1 MASPTPFHIYKSS
14 AGSGKTYTLTT
25 AYLRLALENPLA
37 FRQILAV
44 TFTNKATQEMKER
57 IIQELKRIK
66 NKADETQAMD
76 RDLMARWNLKS
87 SELSQRASMALTAIL
102 HDYGSFSVSTIDSF
116 FQQVIRAFAREIDLQ
131 AKYDVELDQE
141 GIMERI
147 VDRLLMRV
155 VEESDLHRW
164 LVAFSIHKIQEGNS
178 WDTKKII
185 HELGRKIF
193 QEDFKV
199 VQKEVRNFLDGP
211 DNLKNLSAH
220 LYQQKQLV
228 VRQAVEMKIE
238 ANQIRINQGLEWEDF
253 HGGSRSFVKRMD
265 QLGNPAC
272 PIPELSDPQKKRV
285 GNPEEWYVKTSKKIP
300 AIQAAYQEGLG
311 ELFSRFEPLLKTWNT
326 LEAMTKNLYV
336 FGLFGYLLEELEA
349 LKEEENMLLISE
361 ANDFLRAI
369 TAENE
374 APFIY
379 EKVGNRFRHFL
390 LDEFQDTSG
399 FQWESFRPLLLNSLS
414 MGKANLVVGDVKQS
428 IYRWRGGEMRLLMEQ
443 VESDTGHFGLEVK
456 NLDTNFRSL
465 PQLVFFNNSL
475 FSRLSRILAA
485 SLSEDLGSGM
495 GELISTAYA
504 EISQKVS
511 TKQES
516 KGQSGKV
523 RLEFLEPEQSQNFS
537 DAALDALP
545 AMVDELIAKGYRQ
558 KDIAILVRKNDQAAN
573 IADAFMAYEI
583 PGQKRKYEVIS
594 DEALFL
600 HKSAVVRCLLAALKL
615 ISNPNDD
622 LSEKNLWVQWA
633 RAKNLVLDQ
642 DFFLRGTLPE
652 PHSGLERTFFDR
664 IHKLKKLPLMD
675 LLEALVELLGFNGEL
690 DERAYLSGLK
700 ESVYDFVG
708 KNRADLGSF
717 LEWWEQQGHK
727 RTVKLPDTHDA
738 IRILT
743 IHKSKGLQFKVVL
756 LPFLDWRI
764 FDTGK
769 DPIVWA
775 PYSWDE
781 ALPPVIMPL
790 TIKKD
795 LLNSAFAPAYREE
808 CLLSHLDTLNM
819 LYVAFTRAEEVI
831 WGLVPYKEPEKRNGV
846 GKVDD
851 LLFLALNQQGPDG
864 ELDLQNHFNSETLA
878 LDLGSWPT
886 SDSGIK
892 PSKKREEIMAWKYRP
907 WRDSLQVRQVF
918 GDFDET
924 GMIAKRDFGRLV
936 HTLIEKSRTKK
947 DFGLELEALYFDG
960 AIDKQEMTRLEQQFT
975 TLCEV
980 PEFNSWFDDRY
991 RILTEQGILMP
1002 GSGSKRP
1009 DRLVFKKDVVEVVD
1023 FKTGKESQSHKEQ
1036 VKGYMELIRQ
1046 IENGKGVTGF
1056 LCYLETGS
1064 IIRIS

>member
-1 MASPTPFHIYKSS
+1 MASQTPFHIYKSS

-25 AYLRLALENPLA
+25 AYLKLALENPLA

-66 NKADETQAMD
+66 NKADETQPMD
-76 RDLMARWNLKS
+76 RDLMGRWDLKP
-87 SELSQRASMALTAIL
+87 SELSQRAAMALTAIL

-116 FQQVIRAFAREIDLQ
+116 FQRVIRAFAREIDLQ

-141 GIMERI
+141 SIMERI

-155 VEESDLHRW
+155 VDEPDLHRW
-164 LVAFSIHKIQEGNS
+164 LVDFSIHEIQKGNS
-178 WDTKKII
+178 WNTKKSIQD
-185 HELGRKIF
+185 LGKKVF
-193 QEDFKV
+193 QEDFKK
-199 VQKEVRNFLDGP
+199 VQKEIRNFLEEP
-211 DNLKNLSAH
+211 DNLKSLISH

-228 VRQAVEMKIE
+228 IRQAEEMKAE
-238 ANQIRINQGLEWEDF
+238 AHQIRKNLELEWEDF
-253 HGGSRSFVKRMD
+253 KGGSRSFVKKID
-265 QLGNPAC
+265 QLGNPES
-272 PIPELSDPQKKRV
+272 PIPELTDLQKIFSK
-285 GNPEEWYVKTSKKIP
+285 NPEDWYTKTSKKKS
-300 AIQAAYQEGLG
+300 AIEAAFHEGLG

-326 LEAMTKNLYV
+326 LDAMTKNLYV
-336 FGLFGYLLEELEA
+336 FGLFGYLLEELEG

-361 ANDFLRAI
+361 ANDFLRSI

-414 MGKANLVVGDVKQS
+414 MGKTNLVVGDVKQS
-428 IYRWRGGEMRLLMEQ
+428 IYRWRGGEMRLLMDQ
-443 VESDTGHFGLEVK
+443 VESETRHFGLEVK
-456 NLDTNFRSL
+456 NLDTNYRSL
-465 PQLVFFNNSL
+465 PQVVLFNNSL
-475 FSRLSRILAA
+475 FSTLSRLVAM
-485 SLSEDLGSGM
+485 SLTKELGSDE

-504 EISQKVS
+504 EINQKVS
-511 TKQES
+511 LKQES
-516 KGQSGKV
+516 KGQPGKV
-523 RLEFLEPEQSQNFS
+523 RLEFLEPEKPQNYS
-537 DAALDALP
+537 DAALEALP
-545 AMVDELIAKGYRQ
+545 AMVDELMSKGYRQ

-583 PGQKRKYEVIS
+583 PGQEKRYEVIS

-615 ISNPNDD
+615 VGNPDD
-622 LSEKNLWVQWA
+622 GLSGKNLWVQWA
-633 RAKNLVLDQ
+633 RAKNLLLGQ
-642 DFFLRGTLPE
+642 EFFLHGTLPQ
-652 PHSGLERTFFDR
+652 PHSGLEKIFFER
-664 IHKLKKLPLMD
+664 IHQLRKLPLMD
-675 LLEALVELLGFNGEL
+675 LLEALVELLGLNGEL
-690 DERAYLSGLK
+690 AERAYLSGLK

-708 KNRADLGSF
+708 KNRADLASF
-717 LEWWEQQGHK
+717 LVWWEQQGHK

-756 LPFLDWRI
+756 LPFLDWKV
-764 FDTGK
+764 FDTAK

-775 PYSWDE
+775 PYSGDE
-781 ALPPVIMPL
+781 AVPPVIMPL
-790 TIKKD
+790 TVRKE

-808 CLLSHLDTLNM
+808 SLLSHLDTLNM

-831 WGLVPYKEPEKRNGV
+831 WGLVPFKEPEKRNGI
-846 GKVDD
+846 GRVDD
-851 LLFLALNQQGPDG
+851 LLFFALNQQVAEG
-864 ELDLQNHFNSETLA
+864 ELNLKAHFDSKTRI

-886 SDSGIK
+886 WDSGVK
-892 PSKKREEIMAWKYRP
+892 PAIDRQEIMAWKYRP

-936 HTLIEKSRTKK
+936 HTLIEKSSTRK
-947 DFGLELEALYFDG
+947 DFVLELEALYFEG
-960 AIDKQEMTRLEQQFT
+960 AINKEEMVLLEKQFK

-980 PEFNSWFDDRY
+980 PEFNSWFDDGY

-1002 GSGSKRP
+1002 GGGSKRP
-1009 DRLVFKKDVVEVVD
+1009 DRLVFKKGTVEVVD
-1023 FKTGKESQSHKEQ
+1023 FKTGKESPSHRDQ
-1036 VKGYMELIRQ
+1036 VRGYMELIRQ
-1046 IENGKGVTGF
+1046 IEKDKAVTGF

>member
-25 AYLRLALENPLA
+25 AYLKLALENPLA

-66 NKADETQAMD
+66 NKADETQPMD
-76 RDLMARWNLKS
+76 RDLMARWNLKP
-87 SELSQRASMALTAIL
+87 SELSQRAAMALTAIL

-155 VEESDLHRW
+155 VEEPDLHRW
-164 LVAFSIHKIQEGNS
+164 LVAFSMHKIQEGSS
-178 WDTKKII
+178 WDTKKLI
-185 HELGRKIF
+185 HELGGKIF
-193 QEDFKV
+193 QEDFKM
-199 VQKEVRNFLDGP
+199 VQKEVRHFLDGS
-211 DNLKNLSAH
+211 DNLKKLISH
-220 LYQQKQLV
+220 LYQQKQVV
-228 VRQAVEMKIE
+228 VRQAEGMKAE
-238 ANQIRINQGLEWEDF
+238 ANQIRINHGLEWEDF
-253 HGGSRSFVKRMD
+253 HGGSKSFVKKLD
-265 QLGNPAC
+265 QLGDPAS
-272 PIPELSDPQKKRV
+272 PIPELTDLQKIKV
-285 GNPEEWYVKTSKKIP
+285 KNPEEWYTKTSRKKS

-311 ELFSRFEPLLKTWNT
+311 ELFSRFEPLLKTWTT
-326 LEAMTKNLYV
+326 LDAMTKNLYV

-361 ANDFLRAI
+361 ANDFLRSI

-443 VESDTGHFGLEVK
+443 VENDTGHFGLEVK

-465 PQLVFFNNSL
+465 PQVVFFNNSL
-475 FSRLSRILAA
+475 FSRLSRLLAA
-485 SLSEDLGSGM
+485 SLTEELGSGM
-495 GELISTAYA
+495 GDLISTAYA

-511 TKQES
+511 LKQDS

-523 RLEFLEPEQSQNFS
+523 RLEFLEPEKPQNFS
-537 DAALDALP
+537 DAALEALP
-545 AMVDELIAKGYRQ
+545 AMVDELISKGYRQ

-583 PGQKRKYEVIS
+583 PGQEKKYEVIS

-615 ISNPNDD
+615 VSNPNDG
-622 LSEKNLWVQWA
+622 LSGKNLWVQWA
-633 RAKNLVLDQ
+633 RAKNLLLGQ
-642 DFFLRGTLPE
+642 EFFLQGTLPE
-652 PHSGLERTFFDR
+652 PHSGLERTFFEN

-700 ESVYDFVG
+700 EAVYDFVG

-756 LPFLDWRI
+756 LPFLDWKI
-764 FDTGK
+764 FDTAK

-790 TIKKD
+790 TIRQN

-831 WGLVPYKEPEKRNGV
+831 WGLVPHKESKKRNGI

-851 LLFLALNQQGPDG
+851 LLFLALNQRGTEG
-864 ELDLQNHFNSETLA
+864 ELDLEAYFDSETLT
-878 LDLGSWPT
+878 LDLGNWPS
-886 SDSGIK
+886 SDPGVK
-892 PSKKREEIMAWKYRP
+892 PATDRPEIMAWKYRP

-924 GMIAKRDFGRLV
+924 GMIAKRDFGRMV
-936 HTLIEKSRTKK
+936 HTLIEKASTRM
-947 DFGLELEALYFDG
+947 DFSLELEALYFDG
-960 AIDKQEMTRLEQQFT
+960 AINKHEMVLLEQQFA

-991 RILTEQGILMP
+991 EILTEQGILMP
-1002 GSGSKRP
+1002 GGGSKRP
-1009 DRLVFKKDVVEVVD
+1009 DRLVFKKGAVEVVD

-1046 IENGKGVTGF
+1046 IEKGKAVTGF